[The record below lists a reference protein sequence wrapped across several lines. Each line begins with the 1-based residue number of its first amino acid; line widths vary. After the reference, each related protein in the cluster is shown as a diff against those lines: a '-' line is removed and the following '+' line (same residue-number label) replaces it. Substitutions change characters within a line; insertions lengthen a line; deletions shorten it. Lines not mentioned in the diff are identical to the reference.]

1 MSKIISVDLPKQS
14 VSKQFITSLDF
25 FDAFK
30 VKLINP
36 DQNVDA
42 LYIAIFNHA
51 PKWVAFLMG
60 LRNKIVGIF
69 GLDTGD
75 EPADEDLKKL
85 KIGDKYGVF
94 KIFDIQPNE
103 IIAGE
108 DDSHLNFRVSVLKED
123 GYLTLSTL
131 VHYNSGFG
139 KFYFFIV
146 KPFHKMVVKGMI
158 KNAVKNKRI

>member
-1 MSKIISVDLPKQS
+1 MSKIVSVDLPKQS
-14 VSKQFITSLDF
+14 ISKQFITSLDF

-36 DQNVDA
+36 NQDVDA
-42 LYIAIFNHA
+42 IYIAIFNHA

-60 LRNKIVGIF
+60 LRNKIVGLF
-69 GLDTGD
+69 GLDTGNGS
-75 EPADEDLKKL
+75 KQT
-85 KIGDKYGVF
+85 KITTLSVGDKHGVF

-108 DDSHLNFRVSVLKED
+108 DDSHLNFRVSVLNED
-123 GYLTLSTL
+123 GNLILSTL
-131 VHYNSGFG
+131 VHYNSNFG

-146 KPFHKMVVKGMI
+146 KPFHKLVVKGMM